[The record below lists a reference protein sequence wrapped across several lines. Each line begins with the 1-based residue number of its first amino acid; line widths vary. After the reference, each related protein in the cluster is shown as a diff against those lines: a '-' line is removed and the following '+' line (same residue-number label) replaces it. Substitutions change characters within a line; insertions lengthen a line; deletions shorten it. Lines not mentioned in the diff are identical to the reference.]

1 VTNRLSS
8 IKSDFSAS
16 VIVFFIA
23 IPLCLG
29 IAHASG
35 APLFSGIIAGI
46 IGGIVVGAISGSQL
60 GVSGPAAGL
69 VAVVIS
75 SLALLDNSWQAFL
88 LSVVVA
94 GILQVI
100 AGMIGWG
107 LIAYYLPSSVIKGM
121 LSGIGLVIIMTQI
134 PYALGIESFIES
146 TNFIVEANQLDAISS
161 LLAPV
166 KSINPAAFLIS
177 ILGFFILLV
186 WEQFLLPRYKIFKVL
201 QGPLMVVVLGII
213 LNFCYQEQIIP
224 FTLQPNQMVN
234 IPISNGVLG
243 FFNLLVYPDFSQ
255 ITNFRIYQI
264 GFVIALIASI
274 ETLLCV
280 EATDKLDP
288 RKRVTPTSR
297 ELIAQ
302 GVGNICSGLIGG
314 LPITQVIVRSSA
326 NITFGAQTKLSAI
339 LHGVLILICV
349 FTIPHVLNL
358 IPLAALAV
366 ILIMIGYKL
375 TRPAIYVEMYEA
387 GWEQFIPFIT
397 TVLGI
402 IFYSLLAGVA
412 IGMAVGIFIIIRHN
426 YRNSHHIM
434 KDHEKLHYR
443 INLAEEVSF
452 LNKGSILKEL
462 KNLPDNSTVLI
473 NAKKSKYIDYDV
485 LEIINNFSK
494 TAKDKN
500 INVILEGIPNV
511 DTN

>member
-166 KSINPAAFLIS
+166 KSINLAPATAVANS
-177 ILGFFILLV
+177 
-186 WEQFLLPRYKIFKVL
+186 
-201 QGPLMVVVLGII
+201 
-213 LNFCYQEQIIP
+213 
-224 FTLQPNQMVN
+224 
-234 IPISNGVLG
+234 
-243 FFNLLVYPDFSQ
+243 
-255 ITNFRIYQI
+255 
-264 GFVIALIASI
+264 A
-274 ETLLCV
+274 
-280 EATDKLDP
+280 
-288 RKRVTPTSR
+288 
-297 ELIAQ
+297 
-302 GVGNICSGLIGG
+302 
-314 LPITQVIVRSSA
+314 LPIISS
-326 NITFGAQTKLSAI
+326 
-339 LHGVLILICV
+339 
-349 FTIPHVLNL
+349 FTIL
-358 IPLAALAV
+358 
-366 ILIMIGYKL
+366 
-375 TRPAIYVEMYEA
+375 PAI
-387 GWEQFIPFIT
+387 
-397 TVLGI
+397 
-402 IFYSLLAGVA
+402 
-412 IGMAVGIFIIIRHN
+412 R
-426 YRNSHHIM
+426 
-434 KDHEKLHYR
+434 
-443 INLAEEVSF
+443 
-452 LNKGSILKEL
+452 ILKISPRL
-462 KNLPDNSTVLI
+462 
-473 NAKKSKYIDYDV
+473 
-485 LEIINNFSK
+485 
-494 TAKDKN
+494 
-500 INVILEGIPNV
+500 
-511 DTN
+511 